1 MAPARTIFIWI
12 EITKAVHQVVKKKLL
27 NLIGAAKPSI
37 RNYVNGLTETGK
49 SLGMGGTIG
58 VSGVLRS
65 SYFKYYQEVLDH
77 DNPCVAATAIEGS
90 IDTEI
95 QTTDEKQQ
103 QLVSTQIL
111 GSTKAKSTIMNYFD
125 EEDDSLSLI
134 NRATKLA
141 EEKTRNYD
149 TSANNKEG
157 QISLCGLGETS
168 ANSRFTDQRLRVLK
182 STMNVWEMLKDSV
195 QKSELPE
202 NLLDLLYNLASE
214 WYVNQKN

>member
-1 MAPARTIFIWI
+1 
-12 EITKAVHQVVKKKLL
+12 
-27 NLIGAAKPSI
+27 
-37 RNYVNGLTETGK
+37 
-49 SLGMGGTIG
+49 MGGTIG

-77 DNPCVAATAIEGS
+77 DNPCVAATAIEVNYHNDTIFSETPMIHFYHMQGS

-134 NRATKLA
+134 NRATKR
-141 EEKTRNYD
+141 KSYYY
-149 TSANNKEG
+149 
-157 QISLCGLGETS
+157 
-168 ANSRFTDQRLRVLK
+168 LR
-182 STMNVWEMLKDSV
+182 
-195 QKSELPE
+195 
-202 NLLDLLYNLASE
+202 YC
-214 WYVNQKN
+214 